1 MPYVRE
7 QSPPYWKLM
16 FRLLNGGLD
25 LGVIAAVG
33 GSVAWH
39 VEYDKAPSR
48 VLAHR
53 WPDVPNYGDVKT
65 TVWSDVEPVDILTAG
80 YPCQPFSVAGKRK
93 GVKDDRHLWP
103 AVCLAIG
110 NLRPGLVVLE
120 NVRGH
125 VSLGLDAVIGDLS
138 GVGYDARWG
147 IIRASDV
154 GACHNRARL
163 FIVATDASSGSLAR
177 ASATRNGLRIAAER
191 GDLSTDASGEG
202 LEGRRTERGG
212 ATPPLA
218 APDRPSTDASRQR
231 HRRGE
236 DGRRL
241 GRLDDTDAG
250 PTRERERA
258 VVGDRDTSAAFGVYA
273 PAVNRWADV
282 IGRPAPSPTEPGKT
296 GPRLSPPFVEWMMGL
311 DDGHVTDPAIGL
323 TRTQQLK
330 ALGNGVVPQQAA
342 AAIRLLVS
350 A

>member
-1 MPYVRE
+1 MRIGSLCSGY
-7 QSPPYWKLM
+7 
-16 FRLLNGGLD
+16 GGLD
-25 LGVIAAVG
+25 LGVIAALG

-39 VEYDKAPSR
+39 VEYDAAPSKI
-48 VLAHR
+48 LAHR

-65 TVWSDVEPVDILTAG
+65 TVWSAVEPVGILTAG

-103 AVCLAIG
+103 AVCVAIG

-138 GVGYDARWG
+138 GIGYDARWG
-147 IIRASDV
+147 IIWASDV

-191 GDLSTDASGEG
+191 GSVLT
-202 LEGRRTERGG
+202 
-212 ATPPLA
+212 
-218 APDRPSTDASRQR
+218 TDASRERQG
-231 HRRGE
+231 RGE
-236 DGRRL
+236 NDRSVGRMDGQ
-241 GRLDDTDAG
+241 DAG
-250 PTRERERA
+250 QTRRQGSRA

-296 GPRLSPPFVEWMMGL
+296 GPRLSPLFVEWMMGL
-311 DDGHVTDPAIGL
+311 DDGHVTDPAIGF
-323 TRTQQLK
+323 TRNQQLK
-330 ALGNGVVPQQAA
+330 ALGNGVVPQQAE